1 MVVSCFQSIY
11 HFNVKSYSFFF
22 SLNQEGQLQKVHLW
36 KKITEIELKYEF
48 KLTKASKIRKLNRQ
62 RLNSFFLT

>member
-22 SLNQEGQLQKVHLW
+22 HWIKKVNYKRFIFG
-36 KKITEIELKYEF
+36 KKTEIELKYEF
-48 KLTKASKIRKLNRQ
+48 KLTKASENWKLNRQ
-62 RLNSFFLT
+62 RLNSFLLT